1 MCYICIANDIILV
14 LFALQKMKE
23 QLKLGNQLC
32 FRLYTA
38 SRLITQ
44 AYHPFLSEIGLTYP
58 QYLVMMVLWE
68 KDRQKVNDIARIL
81 YLETNT
87 VTPLLKRME
96 AEGFIRRE
104 KGLEDGR
111 QVIVSL
117 TGKGKALEERAACI
131 PFEIGSTLACSSI
144 TAESA
149 PGLYATLDTLIAKLN
164 DTRK

>member
-1 MCYICIANDIILV
+1 
-14 LFALQKMKE
+14 MKE

-44 AYHPFLSEIGLTYP
+44 AYHPLLSGIGLTYP

-68 KDRQKVNDIARIL
+68 QDAQPVNDIAKKL

-96 AEGFIRRE
+96 TEGFITRA
-104 KGLEDGR
+104 KGKADAR

-117 TGKGKALEERAACI
+117 TEKGRKLEEKASCI
-131 PFEIGSTLACSSI
+131 PYELGGAVACRSI
-144 TAESA
+144 TPESA
-149 PGLYATLDTLIAKLN
+149 PLLYGMLDDLINTLSPEE
-164 DTRK
+164 

>member
-1 MCYICIANDIILV
+1 MLP
-14 LFALQKMKE
+14 
-23 QLKLGNQLC
+23 QLSLDNQLC

-58 QYLVMMVLWE
+58 RYLVMMVLWE
-68 KDRQKVNDIARIL
+68 KDAQPVNDIAKRL

-96 AEGFIRRE
+96 AEGFVKRGRSSA
-104 KGLEDGR
+104 DAR

-117 TGKGKALEERAACI
+117 TEKGRALEQKAATI
-131 PFEIGSTLACSSI
+131 PVCMGSAVACGSLTPETVPNLYTTLDDLIATLAG
-144 TAESA
+144 SA
-149 PGLYATLDTLIAKLN
+149 HE
-164 DTRK
+164 R